1 MASWKRLT
9 ECRQLGWTEPH
20 IPGTHGRHFG
30 FREEGVSEIPTK
42 DEGKKPLFCRQNE
55 DGEWVAIGYVEPLY
69 ELGDGDVYGMDMS
82 NTGLSFNDSTVE
94 FTIEASI
101 PAVSMFRLIG
111 EEVVNIIF
119 CKDCKHKNDP
129 LKCPYY
135 KFDATDDHDF
145 CSRGEKNG

>member
-1 MASWKRLT
+1 M
-9 ECRQLGWTEPH
+9 
-20 IPGTHGRHFG
+20 
-30 FREEGVSEIPTK
+30 SEIPTK
-42 DEGKKPLFCRQNE
+42 DEGKKPLLCRQNE

-101 PAVSMFRLIG
+101 PTVSMFRLIG

-119 CKDCKHKNDP
+119 CKDCKHRNNP

-145 CSRGEKNG
+145 CSRGEKKE